1 MVDPTV
7 TSQALSG
14 FLSNLGFFGPAAV
27 LGWWVIMTLRK
38 DLTRERDEARADLA
52 KAQARNDLL
61 ADRVITLA
69 SSVERTMAEL
79 AAAIREGRK
88 TP

>member
-1 MVDPTV
+1 MDAQ
-7 TSQALSG
+7 TSQVLTG

-38 DLTRERDEARADLA
+38 DLTSERDEARADLA
-52 KAQARNDLL
+52 KALARNDLL
-61 ADRVITLA
+61 TDRVINLA
-69 SSVERTMAEL
+69 QSTERTMAEL

-88 TP
+88 S